1 MKLYP
6 DRRPL
11 VGELVTE
18 IDTATKRPKVTA
30 RITRVRMASRRTYY
44 IVDVV
49 VTQGVDIEG
58 LRAGTAFT
66 SVSTCWLFSQPP
78 RF

>member
-18 IDTATKRPKVTA
+18 IDTATERPKVTV
-30 RITRVRMASRRTYY
+30 RITRVRL
-44 IVDVV
+44 

-58 LRAGTAFT
+58 LRTGTPFT
-66 SVSTCWLFSQPP
+66 SVSTCWLFHNPP
-78 RF
+78 RFKP